1 MGSAP
6 TNGSHRVK
14 NASQSYRR
22 CTLFAKQKQVHFVLP
37 YKMRILPTH
46 KTLTLSVLLSSIGR
60 CYVFS
65 YGSEAFVFKKWL

>member
-1 MGSAP
+1 MGSAL

-14 NASQSYRR
+14 NASQSCQRHTFLQ
-22 CTLFAKQKQVHFVLP
+22 CKKQVYFVRSH
-37 YKMRILPTH
+37 KMRILPTH